1 MTTAQVIGIDLSPI
15 QPTWIPPNVQFLVDD
30 IEDTWHY
37 RQKFDLIHSRMM
49 VGSFHDWP
57 AFISNAFTWTR
68 PNGYLELQDVESLC
82 CDDDTFT
89 ADPPSCRLAEW
100 WSLVLQGFRCAGRPL
115 DAALKHK
122 ERMLAAGFV
131 DVQESLL
138 KWPINTWPK
147 DEHMKKIGLFS
158 QENTS
163 QVLEAFALA
172 PLTRFLGW
180 SKEEVQVLCAGART
194 DIMNTRLHA
203 YWNM

>member
-1 MTTAQVIGIDLSPI
+1 
-15 QPTWIPPNVQFLVDD
+15 
-30 IEDTWHY
+30 
-37 RQKFDLIHSRMM
+37 MM

-131 DVQESLL
+131 DVQESVL

-163 QVLEAFALA
+163 QALEAFALA

-194 DIMNTRLHA
+194 DIMNTKLHA
-203 YWNM
+203 YWNMWVPLSTVSFQPSS